1 MVETSVVSENNLTS
15 NQNESFVRLD
25 ESSLQSLGL
34 TSADFPVIH
43 ELAAKIDESNPLSV
57 SQFGRDVSEHT
68 SKYADE
74 LLDQVRNSDL
84 EETGSKLTQV
94 VSVAKTLNMNALT
107 ERRSTIPVIGKL
119 IDKFKLSAGSFMGQF
134 ETTKTQIE
142 SLIGEVNAS
151 QAGLAKRNSSLEEM
165 FCGVKEEHR
174 LLGIHIAA
182 GKIRLD
188 ELRIKADELRT
199 TVTSPNEVQSLADLD
214 LLISNL
220 DKRIGDLQSLQ
231 HSALQ
236 SLPMIRMI
244 QSNNQVLVDK
254 FHTIKEIT
262 VPAWKRQFMLA
273 LSLNEQ
279 RNAVDLA
286 NNIDNTTNDLLRRN
300 ADLLHRNSVEAA
312 KANQR
317 LVIDIDTLKEVQNKL
332 ISTVEEVIQIQQQG
346 VKSRQKAEKDIMD
359 MRLELR
365 DRLTKISHL
374 EDKTS

>member
-25 ESSLQSLGL
+25 KSSLQSLGL
-34 TSADFPVIH
+34 TSADFPVIQ

-165 FCGVKEEHR
+165 FGGVKEEHR

-199 TVTSPNEVQSLADLD
+199 IVTSPNEVQSLADLD

-365 DRLTKISHL
+365 DRLTKISQI

>member
-332 ISTVEEVIQIQQQG
+332 ISTVEEVIQSQQQG